1 MSITVEVDKE
11 LDAKLNKLNHELRS
25 LGRILV
31 AYSGGVDSAFLAWA
45 AHQVIPGK
53 MLAVISDSPSLA
65 REQLRDAIAFCEE
78 YGIPCHRI
86 STEEMQLPEYV
97 RNDGMRCFHCKNE
110 LFAALDRYRKE
121 HHFESIVYGVN
132 TDDQG
137 DYRPGQQAA
146 GAHGVKA
153 PLLEAGLSKQDI
165 RNLARAAGLRV
176 WNKPAS
182 ACLASRIE
190 YGREVSLEVLRQI
203 ETAED
208 ALRGLGF
215 KQFRVRHHGKIAR
228 IEIAREEL
236 PHAMSLEMAEE
247 LVRIF
252 KSIGFT
258 YVTLDLE
265 GFRSGSMNAILP
277 VASLLDAAKKQ

>member
-1 MSITVEVDKE
+1 
-11 LDAKLNKLNHELRS
+11 
-25 LGRILV
+25 
-31 AYSGGVDSAFLAWA
+31 
-45 AHQVIPGK
+45 
-53 MLAVISDSPSLA
+53 
-65 REQLRDAIAFCEE
+65 
-78 YGIPCHRI
+78 
-86 STEEMQLPEYV
+86 
-97 RNDGMRCFHCKNE
+97 MRCFHCKEE
-110 LFAALDRYRKE
+110 LFTALDCFRKE
-121 HHFESIVYGVN
+121 HHFDSIVYGVN

-137 DYRPGQQAA
+137 DYRPGQRAA
-146 GAHGVKA
+146 LGHGVKA

-165 RNLARAAGLRV
+165 RNLAHAAGLRV

-182 ACLASRIE
+182 ACLASRVE
-190 YGREVSLEVLRQI
+190 YGREVSLEILRQI

-208 ALRGLGF
+208 ALRDLGF
-215 KQFRVRHHGKIAR
+215 QQFRVRHHGKIAR

-236 PHAMSLEMAEE
+236 PRAMSLEMAEE

-277 VASLLDAAKKQ
+277 VDSLVDAARKQ